1 MSLQLGSAS
10 VFRPGWALSILVVL
24 AALPS
29 AIAQFCTFWDGGCVD
44 PLAQTAIN
52 FDFPPLFLDDLTLYY
67 GFDANPSGKGQ
78 EPMVKASF
86 WLAYDPHRIDST
98 VITANR
104 TSEIAFRVGNLTG
117 TPSGSSNGCDGVW
130 GPQCTHDLKELLKG
144 AMYELTIKGD
154 YTYPLQTVISQM
166 LVNPPVL
173 SNCPPPFFDVQSLP
187 VLPFAQ
193 ESEPDKT
200 AMIQT
205 PGFGGSPW
213 KTWFIDNMTSS
224 QQAEQ
229 VAVAI
234 LSRAPSSNTYSMHGK
249 DDIMVELVCI
259 QAPSSGD
266 RSIDTTIDVP
276 AEAKSTSGV
285 YRTPVAPVLGFR
297 SHLVAQSLGHH
308 GAFMAFPVCSFH
320 E

>member
-154 YTYPLQTVISQM
+154 YTYPLQTVIT
-166 LVNPPVL
+166 
-173 SNCPPPFFDVQSLP
+173 
-187 VLPFAQ
+187 FAQ

-259 QAPSSGD
+259 QAPSSG
-266 RSIDTTIDVP
+266 
-276 AEAKSTSGV
+276 
-285 YRTPVAPVLGFR
+285 
-297 SHLVAQSLGHH
+297 
-308 GAFMAFPVCSFH
+308 GASSSQDG
-320 E
+320 

>member
-1 MSLQLGSAS
+1 MSVQLGSGS
-10 VFRPGWALSILVVL
+10 VFRPGWMLLILVLV
-24 AALPS
+24 ALPS

-52 FDFPPLFLDDLTLYY
+52 FEFPPLFLDDIALYY

-78 EPMVKASF
+78 DPMVKASF
-86 WLAYDPHRIDST
+86 WLAYDPHRINTS

-117 TPSGSSNGCDGVW
+117 TPSGPSNGCDGVW

-144 AMYELTIKGD
+144 AMYELTAKGD
-154 YTYPLQTVISQM
+154 YTYPLQTVINQM

-187 VLPFAQ
+187 VQAFAQ
-193 ESEPDKT
+193 ETEPDKT
-200 AMIQT
+200 ATIQT

-234 LSRAPSSNTYSMHGK
+234 LSRAPSSNAYLLHGK
-249 DDIMVELVCI
+249 DDIMIELVCI
-259 QAPSSGD
+259 QAPSSGSSSSSQD
-266 RSIDTTIDVP
+266 
-276 AEAKSTSGV
+276 G
-285 YRTPVAPVLGFR
+285 
-297 SHLVAQSLGHH
+297 
-308 GAFMAFPVCSFH
+308 
-320 E
+320 

>member
-1 MSLQLGSAS
+1 MSLQLGSGS
-10 VFRPGWALSILVVL
+10 VFRPGWMLLILVL
-24 AALPS
+24 AAVPS

-52 FDFPPLFLDDLTLYY
+52 FDFPPLFRDDITLYY

-86 WLAYDPHRIDST
+86 WLAYDPHRIDNS

-117 TPSGSSNGCDGVW
+117 TPSGPSNGCDGVW

-144 AMYELTIKGD
+144 AIYELTARGD

-187 VLPFAQ
+187 VQ
-193 ESEPDKT
+193 G
-200 AMIQT
+200 M
-205 PGFGGSPW
+205 
-213 KTWFIDNMTSS
+213 
-224 QQAEQ
+224 
-229 VAVAI
+229 
-234 LSRAPSSNTYSMHGK
+234 
-249 DDIMVELVCI
+249 
-259 QAPSSGD
+259 
-266 RSIDTTIDVP
+266 
-276 AEAKSTSGV
+276 
-285 YRTPVAPVLGFR
+285 
-297 SHLVAQSLGHH
+297 
-308 GAFMAFPVCSFH
+308 
-320 E
+320 